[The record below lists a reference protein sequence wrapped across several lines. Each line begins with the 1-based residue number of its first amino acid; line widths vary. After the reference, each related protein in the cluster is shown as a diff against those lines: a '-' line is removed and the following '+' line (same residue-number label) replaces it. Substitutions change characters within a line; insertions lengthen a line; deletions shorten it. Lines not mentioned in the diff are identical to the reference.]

1 MWQFQAVGCP
11 ASVLRPPLSAHDL
24 LSTQGH
30 TPRLLKLQRHT
41 GTLTHTG
48 VCVIPYVFMDTHSQG
63 LTHSAHT
70 LHLHSRRTPLCPTFH
85 ASHNYRLKHT
95 HTCRHPV
102 CLCLQAPTRFRHMH
116 RPFPHCTP
124 MHTSSLAPLATGT
137 VLVHAVRS
145 FPDEI

>member
-11 ASVLRPPLSAHDL
+11 ASLLPPPLSAHDL

-63 LTHSAHT
+63 LTHLAHT

-102 CLCLQAPTRFRHMH
+102 CLSVPSSSHTIQAHASPIPTPHTRAHVLPCTTGH
-116 RPFPHCTP
+116 RCSVGSRRQELP
-124 MHTSSLAPLATGT
+124 
-137 VLVHAVRS
+137 R
-145 FPDEI
+145 